1 MTNDNLQLT
10 DDQQQMTTDSDKVH
24 SAAAQK
30 ALRKIVD
37 RLAGGEDFD
46 LTEDDQLE
54 LLRLTH
60 ELEHYRYE
68 LEHVKGE
75 LESKN
80 EQLRKLSRDLET
92 AGTDLFDYLEFI
104 PVAFVKLSKK
114 GIIEKVNSAARKMLA
129 EAERSLI
136 GIPFSNFVTPEDQ
149 GIYFGGIKNITAKSS
164 PSSFNMRIVRA
175 KDEEFHAYVQVQPKF
190 EPTGK
195 FSHWHLAFFDVSAE
209 KLSERRIKE
218 VHEQLQMAAQAAE
231 LGIWNYDMKSGTS
244 RWNVQLYRLLG
255 LEPGE
260 GPEDGQRFFDFIHP
274 DDRSG
279 TLANLQTII
288 ESDGDKISEEF
299 RVVRADGKT
308 RWLAARGRIY
318 RDADGQPER
327 ISGINYDI
335 TGRKEAEETIRLAQL
350 QLSMQLAETKRV
362 NEELSQY
369 AYAVSHDLK
378 GPLRAIRNYAEFLYE
393 DLVDTL
399 TGEQKKYLEGLKK
412 AVDQGDNLIRDLLN
426 LSRIDRVPLEM
437 EVAEVPDLVGEVRSI
452 LNLPAEVKITVDSKW
467 PEFKIDRTLFKQIL
481 QNLISNGVKFNDR
494 NPKCIQIGWQEAPED
509 CIDIFVRDNGIGVE
523 PQYREQIFRIFQ
535 RLHTVRDY
543 DGTGIGLAI
552 VQKAANKLGGS
563 VRLESEPG
571 KGSTFYVRLPRE
583 VTDMEK
589 DALSQVSYDDVYY

>member
-1 MTNDNLQLT
+1 MTI
-10 DDQQQMTTDSDKVH
+10 DSNKGH
-24 SAAAQK
+24 STAAQK

-37 RLAGGEDFD
+37 RLAGVEDFG
-46 LTEDDQLE
+46 LTKDEQLE
-54 LLRLTH
+54 LMRLTH
-60 ELEHYRYE
+60 ELKHYRYE
-68 LEHVKGE
+68 FEQVKGE
-75 LESKN
+75 LESKD
-80 EQLRKLSRDLET
+80 EQLRKLSRDLEA
-92 AGTDLFDYLEFI
+92 AGKDLFDYLEFM

-129 EAERSLI
+129 EPERSLI

-149 GIYFGGIKNITAKSS
+149 GIYFGGIKNITTKSS
-164 PSSFNMRIVRA
+164 PSSFSMRIVRA
-175 KDEEFHAYVQVQPKF
+175 EDEEFHAHVQVEPKF

-209 KLSERRIKE
+209 KLSDRRIKE

-231 LGIWNYDMKSGTS
+231 LGIWNYDLKSGTT

-279 TLANLQTII
+279 TLANLQTILKS
-288 ESDGDKISEEF
+288 EGDKISEEF

-318 RDADGQPER
+318 RDADGRPER

-335 TGRKEAEETIRLAQL
+335 TSRKKAEETIRLAQL
-350 QLSMQLAETKRV
+350 QLSMQLAETERV

-393 DLVDTL
+393 DLADTL
-399 TGEQKKYLEGLKK
+399 TGEQKKYLEGLKR
-412 AVDQGDNLIRDLLN
+412 AVDQGDTLINDLLN
-426 LSRIDRVPLEM
+426 LSRIDRAPLEM
-437 EVAEVPDLVGEVRSI
+437 EAADVPAVVGEIRSL
-452 LNLPAEVKITVDSKW
+452 LNLPADVEITVDSQW
-467 PEFKIDRTLFKQIL
+467 PNFSIDHTLLKQIL
-481 QNLISNGVKFNDR
+481 QNLVSNGVKFNDR
-494 NPKCIQIGWQEAPED
+494 NPKCIQVGWQEAPED
-509 CIDIFVRDNGIGVE
+509 CIDIFVRDNGIGIE
-523 PQYREQIFRIFQ
+523 SQYREQIFRIFQ
-535 RLHTVRDY
+535 RLHTDRDY
-543 DGTGIGLAI
+543 EGTGIGLAI

-571 KGSTFYVRLPRE
+571 EGSTFYVRLPRKQA
-583 VTDMEK
+583 DMEK
-589 DALSQVSYDDVYY
+589 DTGFRVLNNGVYY